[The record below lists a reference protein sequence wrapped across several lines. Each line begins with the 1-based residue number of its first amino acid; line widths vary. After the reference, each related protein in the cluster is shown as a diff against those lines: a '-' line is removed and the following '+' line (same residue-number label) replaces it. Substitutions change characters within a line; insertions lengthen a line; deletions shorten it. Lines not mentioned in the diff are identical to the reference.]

1 MIFRLYDIFFSI
13 LILVVISPILILVPL
28 YIFIC
33 DGAPIFYRQKRIGLN
48 GIEFSIFKFRTMVIN
63 ASGIGPYYT
72 SDNDPRITKIGGLL
86 RKTSI
91 DELPQFLNVL
101 IGDMSI
107 VGPRPNVMAQKARY
121 TSNDWDA
128 RNSVKP
134 GITGI
139 AQVYGRSSCTFE
151 ERLNSDLEYIKQQ
164 GVVFDTI
171 LIFKTVL
178 AVLLKRSVN

>member
-1 MIFRLYDIFFSI
+1 MIARLYDILFSI
-13 LILVVISPILILVPL
+13 LILVVISPMLIFVSL
-28 YIFIC
+28 YILFH
-33 DGAPIFYRQKRIGLN
+33 DGAPIFYRQNRIGLN
-48 GIEFSIFKFRTMVIN
+48 GIEFSIFKFRTMVTN
-63 ASGIGPYYT
+63 ANSIGPYYT
-72 SDNDPRITKIGGLL
+72 SVNDPRITKIGGLL

-107 VGPRPNVMAQKARY
+107 VGPRPNVMAQKVEY
-121 TSNDWDA
+121 TSADWEA

-139 AQVYGRSSCTFE
+139 AQVYGRSNCTFE
-151 ERLNSDLEYIKQQ
+151 ERLNSDLEYIKRQ

-178 AVLLKRSVN
+178 AVLLKRGVN